1 MDDRKFEELQREVE
15 ELRRRLA
22 IAAPQDGDP
31 LPYVRRVD
39 DGVSTQSY
47 DVSAS
52 APSMQQLEN
61 ISLSGERVAHLYDE

>member
-1 MDDRKFEELQREVE
+1 VNDRKFEQLQREVE

-31 LPYVRRVD
+31 PPYVRRVD
-39 DGVSTQSY
+39 DGVSIQSY
-47 DVSAS
+47 DVSTS

-61 ISLSGERVAHLYDE
+61 ISLSGDRVAHLYDE